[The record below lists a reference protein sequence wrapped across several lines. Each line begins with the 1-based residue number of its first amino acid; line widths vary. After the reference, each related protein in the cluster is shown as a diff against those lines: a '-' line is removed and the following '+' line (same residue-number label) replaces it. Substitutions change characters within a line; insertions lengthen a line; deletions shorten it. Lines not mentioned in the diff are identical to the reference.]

1 MFKKNYL
8 KNMKLDLTVLVLVL
22 IFPVTSFTQNNFEA
36 VIGKVDSEPITT
48 YDLSQKIKLMLNTMG
63 LSDTIEN
70 RDSIRERA
78 VELII
83 EEKVKLIET
92 KKENIEIDDK
102 EVDAFISEIFGFPSD
117 EKKQFI
123 NFLNNQD
130 IDYDILFEQIKT
142 ELLWK
147 RLVSRKFGG
156 LISPNPEM
164 VSKILNEYQK
174 KLGLSEYNFSEIV
187 IYKNNYE
194 IEETMSSIKNVE
206 NLIKLGTSFESVAS
220 EFSQSPSSVN
230 SGNLG
235 WIIESQIENE
245 ILRSLQKMSSGEVSE
260 IIDSKDSLRII
271 KLLNHKKIGEKNDKE
286 YSILN
291 ISSSDNKTE
300 MLKIK
305 DEIESC
311 NDNFSNYT
319 SNDNIKI
326 DRIENVLLQDLS
338 PEIKKVLENVKI
350 GQKTR
355 IVEQNQRK
363 MFFIIC
369 NVKGGEI
376 SNITKQ
382 QVEQKLF
389 QEKLGIMS
397 RTHLNKLK
405 KQSNIILSIN

>member
-1 MFKKNYL
+1 MFRKIYL
-8 KNMKLDLTVLVLVL
+8 QDIKVALFFSFLLFPLVGLTQ
-22 IFPVTSFTQNNFEA
+22 SSFEA

-63 LSDTIEN
+63 LNDTIEN

-78 VELII
+78 VELIV
-83 EEKVKLIET
+83 EEKIKLIET
-92 KKENIEIDDK
+92 KKENVEIKNK
-102 EVDAFISEIFGFPSD
+102 EVDIFISEIFGFSSD

-123 NFLNNQD
+123 NFLSNQN
-130 IDYDILFEQIKT
+130 IDYDILFEQIKV

-147 RLVSRKFGG
+147 KLVSRKFGS
-156 LISPNPEM
+156 LISPNPET
-164 VSKILNEYQK
+164 VSKILNEYEK

-187 IYKNNYE
+187 IYKNNNK
-194 IEETMSSIKNVE
+194 IDASISSIKNVE

-235 WIIESQIENE
+235 WVVESQIENDT
-245 ILRSLQKMSSGEVSE
+245 LQLLKKMSTGEVSE
-260 IIDSKDSLRII
+260 IIETNDRLKII
-271 KLLNHKKIGEKNDKE
+271 KLLNHQKIGEKNDKE

-291 ISSSDNKTE
+291 ISSVKSSTE
-300 MLKIK
+300 IHKIK
-305 DEIESC
+305 NEIESC
-311 NDNFSNYT
+311 NDNFSNYD
-319 SNDNIKI
+319 SNENIQI
-326 DRIENVLLQDLS
+326 DKIENVLLQDLS
-338 PEIKKVLENVKI
+338 SEIKKVLENSKI
-350 GQKTR
+350 GQKTK
-355 IVEQNQRK
+355 IVEHNQKK

-369 NVKGGEI
+369 NIKGGELN
-376 SNITKQ
+376 NITKQ
-382 QVEQKLF
+382 QVEQKIY